1 MESLE
6 AFCPYCGEPVDLLID
21 AGGSDAQEYVEDC
34 PICCRPWDVAL
45 FRDEDGGW
53 KVSLRTADE

>member
-34 PICCRPWDVAL
+34 PICCRPNVIT
-45 FRDEDGGW
+45 
-53 KVSLRTADE
+53 VSFDRRGEATISVESE